1 MFCIHR
7 NGFEIFWCAFNSLS
21 VTKYTNILR
30 LGIVLLFVVIVVFT
44 SKKFLQQRYR
54 YVKYERVFLRCVL
67 DDCFRSQ
74 LVWLR
79 VLVTNGNDC
88 RYR

>member
-54 YVKYERVFLRCVL
+54 YVECERVFIRCVL
-67 DDCFRSQ
+67 INDLRSQ
-74 LVWLR
+74 CVWL
-79 VLVTNGNDC
+79 LVFFNGYQ
-88 RYR
+88 YR